1 MPLCQFCVSYI
12 SPEADDAVKSFH
24 TCAHLYLSDDSE
36 GLFTKQPAS
45 PVIWARSFSRGVF
58 CSVFTWEFLSLASA
72 IGMSV

>member
-1 MPLCQFCVSYI
+1 MPLCQFWISCI
-12 SPEADDAVKSFH
+12 SPEEDDAILSFH

-36 GLFTKQPAS
+36 GLFTKQRAN
-45 PVIWARSFSRGVF
+45 PVIWARSLSRGVF